1 MTKAENGMT
10 KEIQMTKH
18 EDVQRSSFGFR
29 PSSFL
34 RHLTFDIRP
43 SDLVFPSSFPFLSRR
58 LFLLLLSAGLLSLSG
73 ASCPRTWQRYINP
86 PPRVLPLSPTLVQ
99 VIEVVNRNSS
109 QIQSFST
116 NRAALSGPGYPSLS
130 ASVAFERPR
139 RFRLRAGT
147 GLTGPEVDLGSNDEL
162 FWFWMR
168 RNQPPAIYYCR
179 HDQFATSQARLT
191 TPFEP
196 GWLIEALGVME
207 FDPALPHQ
215 GPQPLPNE
223 RLRIDTIRNTP
234 EGPLTKITIVDSSQ
248 GWVLEQHLFDA
259 RHQLLARSVADGHRQ
274 DPLSGLIMPT
284 TVNLDLPPSKLSLRI
299 DLGNVEINRLSG
311 DRASLWSMPSYPGAA
326 PVNLADPNFRLP
338 GAPAPVAVPSPG
350 PPPGR

>member
-1 MTKAENGMT
+1 MNITSLLSPL
-10 KEIQMTKH
+10 
-18 EDVQRSSFGFR
+18 SS
-29 PSSFL
+29 L
-34 RHLTFDIRP
+34 RLA
-43 SDLVFPSSFPFLSRR
+43 SASRCW
-58 LFLLLLSAGLLSLSG
+58 LLLLCTGLLALSG
-73 ASCPRTWQRYINP
+73 ASCPRTWQRYTNP
-86 PPRVLPLSPTLVQ
+86 LPRVLPPSPTLEQ
-99 VIEVVNRNSS
+99 VIDVVNRNSS
-109 QIQSFST
+109 QIRSFST
-116 NRAALSGPGYPSLS
+116 NHASLSGPGFPSLG

-147 GLTGPEVDLGSNDEL
+147 GLTGTEIDLGSNDEL

-215 GPQPLPNE
+215 GPQPLPDE
-223 RLRIDTIRNTP
+223 RLRIDAIRNTP
-234 EGPLTKITIVDSSQ
+234 EGPLTKITIIDSSQ

-259 RHQLLARSVADGHRQ
+259 RQQLLASSVASGHRR

-284 TVNLDLPPSKLSLRI
+284 AVSINCPPSKLAMRME
-299 DLGNVEINRLSG
+299 LGNVEINRLSG
-311 DRASLWSMPSYPGAA
+311 DRASLWSMPSYPGAV
-326 PVNLADPNFRLP
+326 PVNLADPNFRPP
-338 GAPAPVAVPSPG
+338 GAPPPLAVPSPG
-350 PPPGR
+350 PLH